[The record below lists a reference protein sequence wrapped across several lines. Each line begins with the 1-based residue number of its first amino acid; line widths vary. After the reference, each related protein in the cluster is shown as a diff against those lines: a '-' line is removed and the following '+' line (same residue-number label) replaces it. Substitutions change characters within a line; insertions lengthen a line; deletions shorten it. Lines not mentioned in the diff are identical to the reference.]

1 MKYSKFS
8 ILVTALI
15 LILFIQ
21 TSCSKFD
28 EGPLISLQSVKSRLC
43 RDWKTEYVINIST
56 GIKHSA
62 DYQNWLFTPE
72 KDGTFYNKII
82 YNQIQQTYSGTW
94 EIIGSN
100 QLKLEYSAESGN
112 ISEFFTI
119 IRLTKKELWVQDLVQ
134 EIHYYSE

>member
-1 MKYSKFS
+1 MKFSKFS

-72 KDGTFYNKII
+72 KDGTFNNKII

-119 IRLTKKELWVQDLVQ
+119 IRLTKKELWVQDLDQ